1 MVSPSIATSRPLAR
15 GVFRPSRTIPGSTR
29 EKQGFSLL
37 EMVIVVGLALVASAI
52 ALLMAK
58 NVIRSV
64 HLHGTAANYSNLLQ
78 QARVRAVQD
87 DRYYSVIA
95 STNLTVCG
103 GNVAPCAFADLSPQA
118 TGRYASGDPILAF
131 PSDVKPMAS
140 SSAPAVSNLE
150 ALFLPAGQTATV
162 NTTAPGPTFGPRGT
176 PCSPT
181 PSGGYTTCPAMAATS
196 YMTFMKNIRSQNWVA
211 ITVTPAGRIHLWS
224 YTGSGT
230 WSPMN

>member
-1 MVSPSIATSRPLAR
+1 MISPSIATSRPLAR
-15 GVFRPSRTIPGSTR
+15 GVFRLSRTIPGSAR
-29 EKQGFSLL
+29 NERGFTLL
-37 EMVIVVGLALVASAI
+37 ELVIVTGLLLVASTI

-87 DRYYSVIA
+87 DKYYSVIA
-95 STNLTVCG
+95 SKSATVCG
-103 GNVAPCAFADLSPQA
+103 GNVAPCAFVDLQA
-118 TGRYASGDPILAF
+118 TGVYASGDPILAF
-131 PSDVKPMAS
+131 TSDVKPMS
-140 SSAPAVSNLE
+140 SSQAPAVSNLE
-150 ALFLPAGQTATV
+150 AQFLPIGQTATI

-196 YMTFMKNIRSQNWVA
+196 YMTFMKNIRSQDWAA

-224 YTGSGT
+224 YGGSGT